1 MKPLSAIL
9 PPEASVPASNGDSVI
24 TGLALDSR
32 NVVEGGLF
40 AAIAGNA
47 RDGHSYIADAVR
59 RGAQVILYQHAE
71 TALPAEVTGIRVE
84 DPARIL
90 ALIAHNFY
98 DRPSEEL
105 AVIGIT
111 GTNGKTSACSF
122 LYQLF
127 TQLGYRTGLI
137 ATTGIFIDQEEVQ
150 TNHTTPDAITLAQL
164 LRRMADSKVTH
175 VFMEVSS
182 HALVQE
188 RVTGITFRGAA
199 FTNITHEHLDYHG
212 TFQAYIKAKQRL
224 FRMLPSDAFA
234 LTNRDDRR
242 GLVMTQ
248 DTRAH
253 LRTYGLQGIA
263 DYQAQVGEHD
273 MNGMALRLGSQTV
286 YTTVIGTFNAYN
298 LLLAYG
304 IGREL
309 GLSEP
314 EALTGLSLIK
324 PPKGRM
330 QLLHGAND
338 VTGIVDYAH
347 SADALMQALQT
358 IQAANKHAG
367 QVLVVLGCGGDR
379 DTAKRPEMLRTALSY
394 AHQVIIT
401 ADNPRS
407 EDPAAI
413 AKDMEAGASEEQ
425 LSRVLTILD
434 REQAIKTATRLAGKG
449 AIILVAGKGHECHQ
463 EIDGVSYPFSDQAV
477 LAQSLN
483 IERHQINPSA

>member
-9 PPEASVPASNGDSVI
+9 PPEAPAPASGDPMI
-24 TGLALDSR
+24 TGVALDSR
-32 NVVEGGLF
+32 HVAEGGLF
-40 AAIAGNA
+40 AAIAGSA
-47 RDGHSYIADAVR
+47 QDGHDYIADAVS

-71 TALPAEVTGIRVE
+71 VALPAAVTGIQVQN
-84 DPARIL
+84 PARVL
-90 ALIAHNFY
+90 ALLAHNFY

-105 AVIGIT
+105 AVTGVT

-127 TQLGYRTGLI
+127 TRLGYRTGLI
-137 ATTGIFIDQEEVQ
+137 ATTGVHIDQEAVQ

-164 LRRMADSKVTH
+164 LRRMVDSKVTH

-188 RVTGITFRGAA
+188 RVTGIAFRGAA

-212 TFQAYIKAKQRL
+212 TFQAYIEAKQRL
-224 FRMLPSDAFA
+224 FRMLPGDAFA
-234 LTNRDDRR
+234 LTNRDDKR
-242 GLVMTQ
+242 GLIMTQ
-248 DTRAH
+248 DTQAR
-253 LRTYGLQGIA
+253 LRTYGLQGMA

-330 QLLHGAND
+330 QLLHGANGI
-338 VTGIVDYAH
+338 TGIVDYAH
-347 SADALMQALQT
+347 SADALMHALQT
-358 IQAANKHAG
+358 IQAANKHEG
-367 QVLVVLGCGGDR
+367 QVLVVMGCGGDR

-394 AHQVIIT
+394 AHQVVIT

-413 AKDMEAGASEEQ
+413 ARDMEAGASEEQ
-425 LSRVLTILD
+425 MSRVLTILD
-434 REQAIKTATRLAGKG
+434 RKQAIRTATMLAGKG

-463 EIDGVSYPFSDQAV
+463 EVNGVYYPFDDQAV
-477 LAQSLN
+477 LAQSLS
-483 IERHQINPSA
+483 IEHHQINPSA